1 MMTAP
6 ALPRSVVLCYHAV
19 SEHWPSSLA
28 VRPRQLRAHVAH
40 LLGRG
45 YRPATF
51 SEAVG
56 GSGMLAVTF
65 DDAFA
70 TAGSL
75 GLAVLRDLGVPGT
88 IFVPTAFPDS
98 NGPLL
103 WPGLEQWPDG
113 PHADELRCL
122 GWDELAALADRGWEI
137 GSHTVTHPRL
147 TRLDDEQLAAE
158 LSDSKRAVEEHLGRA
173 CRSIAYPYGD
183 EDARVVAAVRRAG
196 YVAGAALPSTPH
208 GDEPLRWPRI
218 GAYRHDGLL
227 RLATKTSPVVRRFR
241 ERGERAS
248 GRAGAARD
256 DDDRPHE

>member
-51 SEAVG
+51 GDAVG

-75 GLAVLRDLGVPGT
+75 GLAILRDLGVPGT
-88 IFVPTAFPDS
+88 IFVPTGFPDS

-103 WPGLEQWPDG
+103 WPGLEQWPDS

-147 TRLDDEQLAAE
+147 TRLGDEQLAAE
-158 LSDSKRAVEEHLGRA
+158 LSDSKRAIEQHVGRA

-183 EDARVVAAVRRAG
+183 EDARVTAAVRRAG
-196 YVAGAALPSTPH
+196 YVAAAALPSTPH
-208 GDEPLRWPRI
+208 GDDPLRWPRI
-218 GAYRHDGLL
+218 GVYRHDGLL
-227 RLATKTSPVVRRFR
+227 RMATKTSPTVRRLL
-241 ERGERAS
+241 ERDS
-248 GRAGAARD
+248 GRAGAARHD
-256 DDDRPHE
+256 GDRMHE

>member
-1 MMTAP
+1 MTSAP
-6 ALPRSVVLCYHAV
+6 VQPRSVVLCYHAV
-19 SEHWPSSLA
+19 SEHWPSGLA

-51 SEAVG
+51 SAAVAG
-56 GSGMLAVTF
+56 RGMLAITF

-70 TAGSL
+70 SVGTL
-75 GLAVLRDLGVPGT
+75 GLEVLRDLGVPAT
-88 IFVPTAFPDS
+88 VFVPTAFPDS
-98 NGPLL
+98 HGPLV
-103 WPGLEQWPDG
+103 WPGLEQWPGG
-113 PHADELRCL
+113 PHARELRCL
-122 GWDELAALADRGWEI
+122 GWEELAALADRGWEI
-137 GSHTVTHPRL
+137 GSHTVTHARL

-158 LSDSKRAVEEHLGRA
+158 LSESKRAVEEHLGRP

-196 YVAGAALPSTPH
+196 YVAAAALPSHPH

-227 RLATKTSPVVRRFR
+227 RLATKTSPALRRWR
-241 ERGERAS
+241 ERPERAS
-248 GRAGAARD
+248 GRTGAAHD
-256 DDDRPHE
+256 HHDRPRE